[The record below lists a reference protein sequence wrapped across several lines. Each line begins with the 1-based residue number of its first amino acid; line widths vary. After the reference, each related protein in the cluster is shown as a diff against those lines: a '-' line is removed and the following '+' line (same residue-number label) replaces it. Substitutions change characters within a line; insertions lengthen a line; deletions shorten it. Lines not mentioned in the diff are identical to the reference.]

1 MSHSVRAKIPEEAD
15 PAHKTS
21 PTAKSYGFSTAL
33 CHHTAHSFWRNPDIL
48 PKLDTLLD
56 VLTCCARFCSLALG
70 ICMRPMSSDSFLV
83 GQKPTCTRHGD
94 VSTRAPR
101 HSTYVPPG
109 TLLDPLLVPYCAR
122 GPPDSTLTP

>member
-1 MSHSVRAKIPEEAD
+1 VPHPLRAKISEEAD
-15 PAHKTS
+15 PTHKTS
-21 PTAKSYGFSTAL
+21 PTAKSYGFSVAPH
-33 CHHTAHSFWRNPDIL
+33 HHTARGFWRSLDFL

-56 VLTCCARFCSLALG
+56 VLTCCARFCSLTLG

-83 GQKPTCTRHGD
+83 GHKPTCTRHGD

-101 HSTYVPPG
+101 HSAYVPPG
-109 TLLDPLLVPYCAR
+109 TLLDPPLVLYCAR